1 MRMDLGF
8 FRRVNAL
15 QADHLAAGL
24 DYELL
29 VAGLRALQATSV
41 TARLQAR
48 NALGTGQ
55 QALVELL
62 LAGPGWRDA
71 IGQQRGSFNPAAA
84 RGSSTG
90 D

>member
-1 MRMDLGF
+1 MDLGF
-8 FRRVNAL
+8 FRRANAL
-15 QADHLAAGL
+15 QAGHSAAGL

-29 VAGLRALQATSV
+29 VAALRALQATSV

-48 NALGTGQ
+48 YALGNGQ

-62 LAGPGWRDA
+62 LGGPGWREA
-71 IGQQRGSFNPAAA
+71 IGQQRGSFNLAVA
-84 RGSSTG
+84 RRAGIT

>member
-1 MRMDLGF
+1 MDLGF
-8 FRRVNAL
+8 FSRANAL

-29 VAGLRALQATSV
+29 VAALRALQATSV

-48 NALGTGQ
+48 NVLGTGP

-71 IGQQRGSFNPAAA
+71 IGQQGGSFNLSAA
-84 RGSSTG
+84 RGAATG

>member
-1 MRMDLGF
+1 MDLGF
-8 FRRVNAL
+8 FRRANAL
-15 QADHLAAGL
+15 QAERKAAGL

-29 VAGLRALQATSV
+29 VAALRALQATSV
-41 TARLQAR
+41 TARVQAR

-62 LAGPGWRDA
+62 LAGPAWRDA
-71 IGQQRGSFNPAAA
+71 IGQQGGSFNLSAA
-84 RGSSTG
+84 RGSRTG

>member
-1 MRMDLGF
+1 MDLGF
-8 FRRVNAL
+8 FRRANAS
-15 QADHLAAGL
+15 QVGHSAAGL

-29 VAGLRALQATSV
+29 VAALRALQATSV

-62 LAGPGWRDA
+62 LGGPGWRDA
-71 IGQQRGSFNPAAA
+71 IGQQGGSFNLPAA